1 MGSET
6 HLLDALMR
14 QAQSVGM
21 PDRYS
26 RDLLYENLAS
36 FEAHVAIWFHDVEP
50 RESSQASRWQR

>member
-1 MGSET
+1 M
-6 HLLDALMR
+6 DALMR
-14 QAQSVGM
+14 QTQSVGT

-36 FEAHVAIWFHDVEP
+36 WEAHVAIWFHDVEP